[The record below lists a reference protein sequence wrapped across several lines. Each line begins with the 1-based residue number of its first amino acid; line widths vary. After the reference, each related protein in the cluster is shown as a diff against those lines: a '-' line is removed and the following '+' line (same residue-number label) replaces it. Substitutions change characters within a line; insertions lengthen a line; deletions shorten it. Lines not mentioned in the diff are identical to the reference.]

1 MTSSVAVEEVE
12 SVVSEEVEEVALSV
26 QESES
31 VPIAATSEEKLEV
44 NKDSCRCVERAV
56 CERQPAPILALAQF
70 DQETGSRGNSQ
81 YCLVQREETGKKH
94 TSHTSHT
101 SHTPYTPHTP
111 LSEHYWGNSCQAVEK
126 RQEESEVGN
135 GRGKFLLPSRSPPC
149 VGKLEYI
156 AVFNEVR

>member
-1 MTSSVAVEEVE
+1 MALSVAVEEVK
-12 SVVSEEVEEVALSV
+12 SVVAEEVQEVALSL
-26 QESES
+26 QHSES
-31 VPIAATSEEKLEV
+31 VPVAATSEEKLEV

-56 CERQPAPILALAQF
+56 CERHPAAILALVQF

-81 YCLVQREETGKKH
+81 YCSVQREETGKKH

-101 SHTPYTPHTP
+101 P
-111 LSEHYWGNSCQAVEK
+111 LSEQSWGNSCQAVEK

-135 GRGKFLLPSRSPPC
+135 GREKFLLPSRSPPC

-156 AVFNEVR
+156 AVMR